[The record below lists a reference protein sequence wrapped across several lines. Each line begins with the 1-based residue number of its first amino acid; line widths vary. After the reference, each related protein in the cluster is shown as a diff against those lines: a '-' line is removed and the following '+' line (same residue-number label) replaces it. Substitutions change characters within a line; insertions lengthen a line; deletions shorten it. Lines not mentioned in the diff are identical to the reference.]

1 MIKNWHRFMPKPGTN
16 EKDIFWYRVIAHTGA
31 KSRVSAPVET
41 TTRYQR
47 AASVPDISS
56 AGAAL
61 ISPPKGKGERLY
73 SGQAKRGAAE
83 DRRRTAE
90 EEERGRSRGQEEDGG
105 RGVVLFPFPLDLL
118 RLPLWSSPIRF
129 LITIAQSI
137 AGGGAQQVAQ
147 CGTITAGRMLLNI
160 HQTQI

>member
-1 MIKNWHRFMPKPGTN
+1 MPKVEFRHWWKQPPGT
-16 EKDIFWYRVIAHTGA
+16 KRVG
-31 KSRVSAPVET
+31 
-41 TTRYQR
+41 
-47 AASVPDISS
+47 AASVPDISKCRRRS
-56 AGAAL
+56 YLSTAL
-61 ISPPKGKGERLY
+61 ISLPKGKGERLY
-73 SGQAKRGAAE
+73 SGQAKRGVAE

-90 EEERGRSRGQEEDGG
+90 EEERGRSRGQEEDGE

-137 AGGGAQQVAQ
+137 AGAGAQQVAR

-160 HQTQI
+160 HQTQICWSRHGL